1 LSPPTSANSE
11 TDFEAENVRSVPGR
25 CSPRFASITLPSGR
39 CSTGTVA
46 LGDNAR
52 KLAGFSRRV
61 TSTASNARLACKSA
75 MRARMA

>member
-1 LSPPTSANSE
+1 MMYQLS
-11 TDFEAENVRSVPGR
+11 
-25 CSPRFASITLPSGR
+25 SITLPSGR

-61 TSTASNARLACKSA
+61 TSTASNARPACKSA